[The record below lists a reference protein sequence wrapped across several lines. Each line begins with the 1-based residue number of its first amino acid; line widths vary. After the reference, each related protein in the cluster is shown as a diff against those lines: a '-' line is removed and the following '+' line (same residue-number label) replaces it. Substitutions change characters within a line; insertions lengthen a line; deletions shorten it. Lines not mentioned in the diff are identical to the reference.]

1 MRKTKGK
8 PGQDAFTAERLAR
21 ALLLICAVVAIF
33 AVCAIT
39 LYLFAKGLPAL
50 HKVGVGDLLFGTVWK
65 PTAAEPSFGIA
76 YIILSSIVGTA
87 FSVLLGVP
95 IGLLTAVF
103 LTEVSDKRL
112 ARLVQ
117 PAVEL
122 LAAIPSVIYGLLGM
136 MLLNPLLYK
145 LEKAVFAGSA
155 THQYTGGADL
165 LAAVI
170 VLAIMILPT
179 VISVSVSAIR
189 AVPTHLRSASLALG
203 ASKMQTIWGVTVPAA
218 KSGILTGVV
227 LGIGRALGEAMAIN
241 MVAGGSVNLP
251 LPFNSVRF
259 LTTQLVSE
267 MGYAEGTHRQVLFTV
282 GLALYL
288 FIMIVNLVL
297 LRLRREGGK
306 DNG

>member
-1 MRKTKGK
+1 MRGTWTI
-8 PGQDAFTAERLAR
+8 QSFF
-21 ALLLICAVVAIF
+21 LLLISAVVAIF

-39 LYLFAKGLPAL
+39 LYLFVKGLPAL
-50 HKVGVGDLLFGTVWK
+50 DRVGVGELLFGTVWK

-87 FSVLLGVP
+87 ASVLLGVP

-103 LTEVSDKRL
+103 LTEVSGKTL
-112 ARLVQ
+112 AKAVQ

-145 LEKAVFAGSA
+145 LEKALFAGSS
-155 THQYTGGADL
+155 THRYTGGADL

-179 VISVSVSAIR
+179 VISVSASAIR
-189 AVPTHLRSASLALG
+189 AVPGSLRAASLALG
-203 ASKMQTIWGVTVPAA
+203 ASKMQTIRRVTVPAA

-241 MVAGGSVNLP
+241 MVAGGAVNLP

-282 GLALYL
+282 GLVLYL
-288 FIMIVNLVL
+288 FIMTVNLVL
-297 LRLRREGGK
+297 QRLRREGGK